1 MYLKILSKIVDGIA
15 YNILRRWPEYDCNLN
30 RIDYTVKDKWAKVW
44 GFFSLRLY
52 LDSSGF

>member
-15 YNILRRWPEYDCNLN
+15 YNILRRWPEYDCDLN
-30 RIDYTVKDKWAKVW
+30 RIDYSKHKWAKVW
-44 GFFSLRLY
+44 GRFSLRLY